1 MRKPHHHPLIQA
13 IAMPTPKLVRWC
25 VAMAIGM
32 GLAGCAHP
40 TLHSVQAA
48 QRAEMAKTRSAP
60 DTFQWNSQGIYIN
73 RRAVNYHPGAGSV
86 SITVHQAPVGSA
98 LARLVALHHYSL
110 FFSGS
115 ATPDT
120 KITAN
125 IADSSLISAVRQMA
139 QAAGYCAIIHPNAR
153 RIIIAT
159 HGTYYFHVPTTLLVA
174 GKASYDVGGD
184 PAAQGGESGGS
195 SGGMG
200 GGMAGGMG
208 GGMAGGGAGMS
219 GGSSSGSSGSMSA
232 NFIISGKT
240 KEEKSGTLL
249 KNIKAVAGD
258 GSQVSI
264 NGTTGMIAVTADAT
278 GLGRAENFIREYVR
292 LVDTSVSLH
301 VAILQVS
308 LNNGLQYGINWS
320 KIVQIAGNQTLNFAF
335 PNNAPAAINAAVSGN
350 SGSTSTGSTSV
361 TYTGQ
366 NISSVIQAL
375 SSITN
380 TRVISEPYITA
391 ENNTPATLFSGKQ
404 IPYIGDVSSNITGL
418 SGTSSTGAGFQYVLD
433 GLSLSFVPD
442 ILNNHLVSIKILPA
456 LSQVNQFVSATVDG
470 TQLQG
475 PVQDLKQ
482 TFLQST
488 IPNGKTLIIGG
499 ARQNSAIDENS
510 ETPGLGKIPVLGY
523 LFKGINNQGNTSQL
537 VILVHADINRAPDYN
552 PLIGESL

>member
-1 MRKPHHHPLIQA
+1 MQ
-13 IAMPTPKLVRWC
+13 KLLNYSVNNTRTVSISKTVRWS
-25 VAMAIGM
+25 VIAAIGIA
-32 GLAGCAHP
+32 LAGCAQP
-40 TLHSVQAA
+40 GLHSVQLA
-48 QRAEMAKTRSAP
+48 QHAEVAKSKNTP
-60 DTFQWNSQGIYIN
+60 NTFHWNNQGIYIN
-73 RRAVNYHPGAGSV
+73 HRAVTYHPGAGSV
-86 SITVHQAPVGSA
+86 SVNVNAAPVGGA
-98 LARLVALHHYSL
+98 LAHLVALHHYSL

-115 ATPDT
+115 ASPDT

-125 IADSSLISAVRQMA
+125 ISGSSLIGAVRQMA
-139 QAAGYCAIIHPNAR
+139 QAAGYCAIIHPNGR

-184 PAAQGGESGGS
+184 PAAQGGGSSGS

-200 GGMAGGMG
+200 GG
-208 GGMAGGGAGMS
+208 GMS
-219 GGSSSGSSGSMSA
+219 GGGISGGSSGGSSGSMSA

-249 KNIKAVAGD
+249 KNIKEVAGG

-264 NGTTGMIAVTADAT
+264 NATTGMIAVTADAK
-278 GLGRAENFIREYVR
+278 GLVRADNFIREYVR
-292 LVDTSVSLH
+292 MVDTSVSLH

-320 KIVQIAGNQTLNFAF
+320 KIIQIAGNQTLSFAF
-335 PNNAPAAINAAVSGN
+335 PNTAPAAINAAMAGSA
-350 SGSTSTGSTSV
+350 GSTSTGSTSV
-361 TYTGQ
+361 AYTGQ
-366 NISSVIQAL
+366 SISSVIQAL
-375 SSITN
+375 ASITN

-404 IPYIGDVSSNITGL
+404 IPYIGEVSSNVTGL
-418 SGTSSTGAGFQYVLD
+418 SGTSSTGAAFQYVLN

-456 LSQVNQFVSATVDG
+456 LSQVNQFVSATVNG

-482 TFLQST
+482 TFLQSLV
-488 IPNGKTLIIGG
+488 PNGKTLIIGG
-499 ARQNSAIDENS
+499 AHQESAIDQNS

-537 VILVHADINRAPDYN
+537 VILVHANINRAPDYN